1 MAVLLSGKPVAEHMC
16 RDIRLRC
23 EKLSRRGVT
32 PTLGIVRVG
41 RREEDIAY
49 ERGAIRR
56 AESLNIAVRRF
67 LLPADASQQELIQT
81 LRTVNEDSS
90 IHGCLL
96 FRPLPPHLDTEAVTS
111 VLAPEKDID
120 AITTASMGGL
130 LTKSDIGFPPCTAT
144 ACLELLHYYDIPLK
158 GKKIAMIGKSA
169 TVGLPT
175 ALLLMKEEATVSV
188 CHIFTDKEDTRS
200 FCQDADII
208 ISAAG
213 CLDLIRADY
222 VRPGQVVVDVGVNIG
237 PDGAM
242 HGDVA
247 FDEVEPIVAPD
258 PSFGWLMTII
268 YPVSHP
274 DGTMAGY
281 IMCDISMQ
289 DVVTQQR
296 AFLIR
301 AGGLLG
307 ALTLVCMALY
317 LLFIRRVVIL
327 PVRQLTGAAQA
338 YSTGADMSAFSK
350 LTFRNRDELRTL
362 ADAFRM
368 MLAELKLQSQEQTEL
383 AVQEERAEAEL
394 KLAAQINAAMLPKE
408 LPRSGAG
415 PDFLIRG
422 RVDRQRALSWSC
434 T

>member
-111 VLAPEKDID
+111 VLAPEKD
-120 AITTASMGGL
+120 
-130 LTKSDIGFPPCTAT
+130 
-144 ACLELLHYYDIPLK
+144 
-158 GKKIAMIGKSA
+158 
-169 TVGLPT
+169 
-175 ALLLMKEEATVSV
+175 
-188 CHIFTDKEDTRS
+188 TRS

-247 FDEVEPIVAPD
+247 FDEVEPIVAAI
-258 PSFGWLMTII
+258 T
-268 YPVSHP
+268 PVP
-274 DGTMAGY
+274 GGVGA
-281 IMCDISMQ
+281 
-289 DVVTQQR
+289 VTSTV
-296 AFLIR
+296 L
-301 AGGLLG
+301 
-307 ALTLVCMALY
+307 ALHV
-317 LLFIRRVVIL
+317 
-327 PVRQLTGAAQA
+327 AQA
-338 YSTGADMSAFSK
+338 ACRS
-350 LTFRNRDELRTL
+350 L
-362 ADAFRM
+362 
-368 MLAELKLQSQEQTEL
+368 EQ
-383 AVQEERAEAEL
+383 R
-394 KLAAQINAAMLPKE
+394 
-408 LPRSGAG
+408 RS
-415 PDFLIRG
+415 
-422 RVDRQRALSWSC
+422 
-434 T
+434 

>member
-1 MAVLLSGKPVAEHMC
+1 MKSTTVLSAKWSKNANKPFISLSWGN
-16 RDIRLRC
+16 
-23 EKLSRRGVT
+23 
-32 PTLGIVRVG
+32 
-41 RREEDIAY
+41 REEDIAY

-213 CLDLIRADY
+213 FISSMVLPLNAEKK
-222 VRPGQVVVDVGVNIG
+222 
-237 PDGAM
+237 
-242 HGDVA
+242 A
-247 FDEVEPIVAPD
+247 FTRLPRRLKTFPIP
-258 PSFGWLMTII
+258 M
-268 YPVSHP
+268 
-274 DGTMAGY
+274 
-281 IMCDISMQ
+281 
-289 DVVTQQR
+289 
-296 AFLIR
+296 
-301 AGGLLG
+301 
-307 ALTLVCMALY
+307 
-317 LLFIRRVVIL
+317 
-327 PVRQLTGAAQA
+327 
-338 YSTGADMSAFSK
+338 
-350 LTFRNRDELRTL
+350 
-362 ADAFRM
+362 
-368 MLAELKLQSQEQTEL
+368 
-383 AVQEERAEAEL
+383 
-394 KLAAQINAAMLPKE
+394 AAMRHRRKAA
-408 LPRSGAG
+408 R
-415 PDFLIRG
+415 DRG
-422 RVDRQRALSWSC
+422 
-434 T
+434 

>member
-1 MAVLLSGKPVAEHMC
+1 M
-16 RDIRLRC
+16 
-23 EKLSRRGVT
+23 
-32 PTLGIVRVG
+32 
-41 RREEDIAY
+41 
-49 ERGAIRR
+49 
-56 AESLNIAVRRF
+56 
-67 LLPADASQQELIQT
+67 
-81 LRTVNEDSS
+81 NEDSS

-247 FDEVEPIVAPD
+247 FDEVEPIVAAITPA
-258 PSFGWLMTII
+258 P
-268 YPVSHP
+268 
-274 DGTMAGY
+274 
-281 IMCDISMQ
+281 
-289 DVVTQQR
+289 
-296 AFLIR
+296 
-301 AGGLLG
+301 GGQW
-307 ALTLVCMALY
+307 A
-317 LLFIRRVVIL
+317 R
-327 PVRQLTGAAQA
+327 
-338 YSTGADMSAFSK
+338 
-350 LTFRNRDELRTL
+350 
-362 ADAFRM
+362 
-368 MLAELKLQSQEQTEL
+368 
-383 AVQEERAEAEL
+383 
-394 KLAAQINAAMLPKE
+394 
-408 LPRSGAG
+408 
-415 PDFLIRG
+415 
-422 RVDRQRALSWSC
+422 
-434 T
+434 

>member
-1 MAVLLSGKPVAEHMC
+1 MSG
-16 RDIRLRC
+16 
-23 EKLSRRGVT
+23 
-32 PTLGIVRVG
+32 
-41 RREEDIAY
+41 
-49 ERGAIRR
+49 GAIRR

-208 ISAAG
+208 ISAAWAT
-213 CLDLIRADY
+213 CRAST
-222 VRPGQVVVDVGVNIG
+222 VEVTAPTPPGTGVM
-237 PDGAM
+237 A
-242 HGDVA
+242 A
-247 FDEVEPIVAPD
+247 
-258 PSFGWLMTII
+258 
-268 YPVSHP
+268 
-274 DGTMAGY
+274 TMGSTSSKAT
-281 IMCDISMQ
+281 SP
-289 DVVTQQR
+289 
-296 AFLIR
+296 
-301 AGGLLG
+301 
-307 ALTLVCMALY
+307 CMA
-317 LLFIRRVVIL
+317 
-327 PVRQLTGAAQA
+327 PSGPMLTPT
-338 YSTGADMSAFSK
+338 STTTWPG
-350 LTFRNRDELRTL
+350 RT
-362 ADAFRM
+362 
-368 MLAELKLQSQEQTEL
+368 
-383 AVQEERAEAEL
+383 
-394 KLAAQINAAMLPKE
+394 
-408 LPRSGAG
+408 
-415 PDFLIRG
+415 
-422 RVDRQRALSWSC
+422 
-434 T
+434 